1 MELNWALYLP
11 IFGEIPP
18 NLHISPYLQNPP
30 ECLWDETPKS
40 DKIKLKRELP
50 YNNKECFIINSPD
63 DVEITKAKEKKP
75 LRW

>member
-1 MELNWALYLP
+1 MCP
-11 IFGEIPP
+11 C
-18 NLHISPYLQNPP
+18 NLATYFTHL
-30 ECLWDETPKS
+30 CWDETPKS